1 MRAAKAV
8 AVVIQVSSETWE
20 ATEGALA
27 EIGEVMEEVTAAVTA
42 VAEKVGT
49 QSPHF
54 RSQVKPR
61 CRFLRRRR
69 PLPPRR

>member
-1 MRAAKAV
+1 MRTAEAV

-20 ATEGALA
+20 AAEGALA
-27 EIGEVMEEVTAAVTA
+27 AVEEVMEVVTAAATA

>member
-61 CRFLRRRR
+61 CRSLRRRR